1 MKLKVNKKIKSS
13 VEIDIKKFEEKE
25 IDYNRRLDLKYI
37 KLKNLEEMENLGF
50 NLQDF
55 KKNKENFTWNMLG
68 T

>member
-1 MKLKVNKKIKSS
+1 LKVNKKIKSS

-55 KKNKENFTWNMLG
+55 KKNKENFT
-68 T
+68 